1 MMDRRNVAILTDS
14 GDDIVPVIIERP
26 DAQVTVTLGPDLNG
40 IMVLRTVPM
49 DPNAE
54 PWQAE
59 RRTLTMTGDLARN
72 GLVLA
77 SALAAV
83 LYDL

>member
-14 GDDIVPVIIERP
+14 GDDIAPVTIERP

-40 IMVLRTVPM
+40 IMILKVEPM
-49 DPNAE
+49 DPDCD
-54 PWQAE
+54 PWIAE